1 MTAKITLTITQGT
14 TKGQEFIFDDRT
26 TCIMGRATDCHP
38 KLPDDKDHNTVSRYH
53 CLLDINPPQIRIRDF
68 GSRNGTYIN
77 GTLIGKRHPE
87 TTPEQAKNLIFPE
100 HDLHNGDEIKLGNT
114 LFQVTIETPIETPI
128 EATQPITKFADRE
141 KTNVLAHVKQLV
153 QQADAN
159 TPNDITIEGY
169 TLLKYLGGGGFGDV
183 YLARNQ
189 KNQEEIALKILLPQM
204 QQNEYIVNLFLREI
218 ENTKALSHPNIVTL
232 RDYGKSNELFY
243 FTLDYCNKGSISD
256 LMRQRQ
262 QPLTLKQASSIII
275 QTLHGLEY
283 SHTASIPNIKQAD
296 GSYTTGQGIVHRDL
310 KPANLFLHQIGNN
323 TLVKIGDYGISK
335 AFDQA
340 GFSGLSM
347 SGTMAGTPYF
357 MSRPQLINFKY
368 AKPEVDIWAAAAC
381 FYYMLTYT
389 HPRDFTDPSKDPFR
403 LVLETSAVPIRQR
416 NSSIPKPVAEVID
429 KALIDN
435 PSIPFKTAAEFRQA
449 LESVL

>member
-1 MTAKITLTITQGT
+1 MPAKITLTITQGKL
-14 TKGQEFIFDDRT
+14 KGQDFTFDDRT

-38 KLPDDKDHNTVSRYH
+38 QLPDDKDHNTVSRYH
-53 CLLDINPPQIRIRDF
+53 CLLDINPPHICIRDF

-77 GTLIGKRHPE
+77 NILIGKRHPE

-100 HDLHNGDEIKLGNT
+100 HDLNNGDEIKLGNT
-114 LFQVTIETPIETPI
+114 IFQVTIETPIEN
-128 EATQPITKFADRE
+128 TQPITKFSDGE

-159 TPNDITIEGY
+159 TPNDINIEGY

-232 RDYGKSNELFY
+232 RDYGKSDELFY
-243 FTLDYCNKGSISD
+243 FTLDYCNKGSITD

-283 SHTASIPNIKQAD
+283 SHTAPIPNIKQAD

-310 KPANLFLHQIGNN
+310 KPANLFLHQIGSND

-368 AKPEVDIWAAAAC
+368 AKPEVDIWATAAC

-429 KALIDN
+429 HALIDN

>member
-1 MTAKITLTITQGT
+1 MEIKMLAKITLTIAAGNF
-14 TKGQEFIFDDRT
+14 KGQEFLFDDRT
-26 TCIMGRATDCHP
+26 TCIMGRAADCHP
-38 KLPDDKDHNTVSRYH
+38 QLPDDKDHNTVSRYH
-53 CLLDINPPQIRIRDF
+53 CLLDINPPHIRIRDF

-77 GTLIGKRHPE
+77 NILIGKRPPD
-87 TTPEQAKNLIFPE
+87 TTPEQAKGMTFPE
-100 HDLHNGDEIKLGNT
+100 HDLNNGDEIKLGNT
-114 LFQVTIETPIETPI
+114 IFQVTIEAPIET
-128 EATQPITKFADRE
+128 TQPITKFTGGE
-141 KTNVLAHVKQLV
+141 KTNVLARVKQLV
-153 QQADAN
+153 GQAEAN
-159 TPNDITIEGY
+159 TPSDIQIEGY
-169 TLLKYLGGGGFGDV
+169 TLLKHLGGGGFGDV

-189 KNQEEIALKILLPQM
+189 KNQEEIALKILLPKM

-232 RDYGKSNELFY
+232 RDYGKSEELFY
-243 FTLDYCNKGSISD
+243 FTLDYCNKGSVTD
-256 LMRQRQ
+256 LMRQTPN
-262 QPLTLKQASSIII
+262 PLPLKEAAAIIL

-283 SHTASIPNIKQAD
+283 AHTAPIPNIKTAD
-296 GSYTTGQGIVHRDL
+296 GSFTTGQGLVHRDI
-310 KPANLFLHQIGNN
+310 KPANLFLHQIGDT

-340 GFSGLSM
+340 GLSGLSM

-368 AKPEVDIWAAAAC
+368 AKPEVDIWATAAC

-389 HPRDFTDPSKDPFR
+389 YPRDFTDPSKDPFR

-416 NSSIPKPVAEVID
+416 NPSVPKPLAEVID
-429 KALIDN
+429 RALIDN